1 MQAMG
6 AIMSQ
11 VNGTTSN
18 KERTLSLGQP
28 ESEVAFPPEEYQR
41 RLQSVRENMSRA
53 GVDLLYATM
62 PDHLCYLSGYQ
73 AEWFQE
79 GGPEA
84 WQGTSGIAVH
94 VNHDQYIHFEN
105 QDEKLLVEFTTHA
118 PDLRIMPEHDITSDF
133 MDFVIRELKQQG
145 WLGGRVAIEKH
156 SYRPNPADSARMQ
169 AQFEQKGCE
178 VVDGTHLVAAARKLK
193 SELEIEVVREAARIG
208 DIGLQAA
215 LDKIEVGMTELDVY
229 AEIVYAMAKAGG
241 ENPAIT
247 MPVVSGKKSACF
259 HAMSSRKKI
268 AAGDIVN
275 VDVCGV
281 YRRYHSDVCR
291 TISMGE
297 PDAKVAS
304 YIDKVVGA
312 LAVARE
318 LIKPGLSVSA
328 FLSDMK
334 RYYEQHDMLQDQWW
348 IGGYE
353 LGIAFPPDWVGAY
366 YFDIYKDL
374 DDDVFEPGFVSN
386 YEANFYLPN
395 DAGLAALIDT
405 MVFSETRAEFIHE
418 IPARLYVVE

>member
-1 MQAMG
+1 
-6 AIMSQ
+6 MSRT
-11 VNGTTSN
+11 VETPSN
-18 KERTLSLGQP
+18 KERTLSCGQP
-28 ESEVAFPPEEYQR
+28 QPEIAFPREEYDR
-41 RLQSVRENMSRA
+41 RLDAVRDNMSRA
-53 GVDLLYATM
+53 GVDLLYVTM

-79 GGPEA
+79 GGPQT
-84 WQGTSGIAVH
+84 WPGVSGIAVH
-94 VNHDQYIHFEN
+94 VDCDRLIHFEN
-105 QDEKLLVEFTTHA
+105 QDEKLLAEFTTHA
-118 PDLRIMPEHDITSDF
+118 LDLRIMPEHDITSGF
-133 MDFVIRELKQQG
+133 MAWVIRELKQQG
-145 WLGGRVAIEKH
+145 WLGGRAAIEKH
-156 SYRPNPADSARMQ
+156 SYRPNPADSAQMQ
-169 AQFEQKGCE
+169 ALFEREGCE

-193 SELEIEVVREAARIG
+193 SPLEIEAVREAARIG
-208 DIGLQAA
+208 DIGLRAA
-215 LDKIEVGMTELDVY
+215 IDKIEVGMTELDVY

-247 MPVVSGKKSACF
+247 VPVVSGKKSACF

-268 AAGDIVN
+268 EPGDIVN

-281 YRRYHSDVCR
+281 YKRYHSDVCR

-297 PDAKVAS
+297 PDPKLKA
-304 YIDKVVGA
+304 YIDNVVGA
-312 LAVARE
+312 LAVAGE

-366 YFDIYKDL
+366 YFDIYKDV
-374 DDDVFEPGFVSN
+374 DDDVFELGFVSN
-386 YEANFYLPN
+386 YEANFYLPC

-405 MVFSETRAEFIHE
+405 MVFGETRAEFIHAV
-418 IPARLYVVE
+418 PAKLFIAE